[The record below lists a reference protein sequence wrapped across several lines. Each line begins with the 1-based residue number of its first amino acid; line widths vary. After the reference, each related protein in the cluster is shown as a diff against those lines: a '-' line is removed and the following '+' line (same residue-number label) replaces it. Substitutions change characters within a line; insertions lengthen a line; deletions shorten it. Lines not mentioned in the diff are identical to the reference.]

1 MLALGDYLEARAAQL
16 DEQREQLIADGVR
29 FAHVQWATFPGTLRS
44 KLAPAGKALSATP
57 AGFNAA
63 LLATT
68 HGDGNPAGDVLFD
81 APVSNMANGYPNI
94 LSLPDPGTL
103 VRLPWRDATAA
114 VLVNLFENDG
124 RPCPLDLRALVRDV
138 EDRAREM
145 GYETRLAYEFE
156 LFLFEGDDD
165 LVRAGRHAELVPYG
179 RDLGIYDHLRHPG
192 FEALARELM
201 DRLAAIGITVAAFH
215 TEYGRGMI
223 EFALAPLGALAAA
236 DAATRAK
243 LYLAEL
249 CEERGLLATFM
260 ARCRA
265 PGTEGT
271 SGAHLHQSL
280 LSDGENA
287 FADGDGG
294 LSETGR
300 HYLGGMLAT
309 LPEMHVVFRPTV
321 NSYRRVNREEW
332 SPVEASWGHDT
343 RTCAIR
349 AITVPAP
356 SGVRFEHRVAGAD
369 VNPHL
374 VVAACLGAGLHGIEH
389 GIEPGAPSAGDPGS
403 ENGRHAE
410 LPATLPDSIAA
421 FQASAFA
428 RDLLGPELHTHYAD
442 SRRAEEAAFQAWLAG
457 HITAFEFV
465 RYFEAH

>member
-1 MLALGDYLEARAAQL
+1 MLALGDYLEGRAAAL
-16 DEQREQLIADGVR
+16 GEQREALKADGVR
-29 FAHVQWATFPGTLRS
+29 YAHVQWATFPGSLRS
-44 KLAPAGKALSATP
+44 KLAPAGKALAADP
-57 AGFNAA
+57 HGFNAA

-94 LSLPDPGTL
+94 LSLPDPGTV
-103 VRLPWRDATAA
+103 VRLPWREATAA
-114 VLVNLFENDG
+114 VLINLFENDG

-138 EDRAREM
+138 EDRAREL
-145 GYETRLAYEFE
+145 GYETRFAYEFE

-179 RDLGIYDHLRHPG
+179 RDFGIYDHLRHPG
-192 FEALARELM
+192 FEALAREFM

-215 TEYGRGMI
+215 TEYGRGMV

-236 DAATRAK
+236 DAAARAK

-287 FADGDGG
+287 FAGEGG
-294 LSETGR
+294 LSDTAR

-309 LPEMHVVFRPTV
+309 LPELHVVFRPTV
-321 NSYRRVNREEW
+321 NSFRRVNREEW
-332 SPVEASWGHDT
+332 SPVEASWGYDT

-349 AITVPAP
+349 AMTFPAP
-356 SGVRFEHRVAGAD
+356 GGVHLEHRVSGAD

-374 VVAACLGAGLHGIEH
+374 VVAACLAGGLHGIEH
-389 GIEPGAPSAGDPGS
+389 AIEPSAPSAGDPGS
-403 ENGRHAE
+403 ENGRHVP
-410 LPATLPDSIAA
+410 LTTTLPDAIDA
-421 FQASAFA
+421 FEASAFA
-428 RDLLGPELHTHYAD
+428 RELLGAELHRHYAD
-442 SRRAEEAAFQAWLAG
+442 SRRAEWAAFQGWLDS
-457 HITAFEFV
+457 HITGFEFA

>member
-1 MLALGDYLEARAAQL
+1 MLALGDFLEARAARL
-16 DEQREQLIADGVR
+16 DEQRDELTADGIR

-44 KLAPAGKALSATP
+44 KLAPAGKAVSP
-57 AGFNAA
+57 VPQGFNAA

-81 APVSNMANGYPNI
+81 APVSNMANGYPNV
-94 LSLPDPGTL
+94 LSLPDPETL

-124 RPCPLDLRALVRDV
+124 SPCPLDLRALVRDV
-138 EDRAREM
+138 EDHAREL
-145 GYETRLAYEFE
+145 GYETRFAYEFE

-179 RDLGIYDHLRHPG
+179 RDFGIYDHLRHPG
-192 FEALARELM
+192 FEALAREFM
-201 DRLAAIGITVAAFH
+201 DRLAAIGITVVAFH

-223 EFALAPLGALAAA
+223 EFALAPLPALAAA
-236 DAATRAK
+236 DAAIRAK

-260 ARCRA
+260 SRCRA

-287 FADGDGG
+287 FAGDRDG

-309 LPEMHVVFRPTV
+309 LPEMHAVFRPTV

-356 SGVRFEHRVAGAD
+356 GAVRFEHRVAGAD

-374 VVAACLGAGLHGIEH
+374 VLATCLAGGLHGIEQQ
-389 GIEPGAPSAGDPGS
+389 IEPGAPSAGDPGS
-403 ENGRHAE
+403 ENGRHSPF
-410 LPATLPDSIAA
+410 PATLLDSVAA
-421 FQASAFA
+421 FERSAFA
-428 RDLLGPELHTHYAD
+428 QALLGPELQRHYAD
-442 SRRAEEAAFQAWLAG
+442 SRRAEWDAFQAWLAS
-457 HITAFEFV
+457 HITGFEFA